1 MRYSTF
7 CEDGYV
13 NVVPALK
20 VTLIMSL
27 LSKGISLREACKSV
41 NMSITAYERHKKDSM
56 DKIQKIREDREISD
70 MINSLSERIVN
81 KERIDP
87 MMFCSVCGKSR
98 RLFNLP
104 VCF

>member
-1 MRYSTF
+1 MHYSTF
-7 CEDGYV
+7 CEDGYI

-27 LSKGISLREACKSV
+27 LSKGLSLRDACKYV

-56 DKIQKIREDREISD
+56 DKIQKIRENREISEMID
-70 MINSLSERIVN
+70 ALTTKMIN
-81 KERIDP
+81 KEKIDP
-87 MMFCSVCGKSR
+87 MMFCLICSKSR

>member
-20 VTLIMSL
+20 VMLVMSL
-27 LSKGISLREACKSV
+27 LSKGLSLREACKSV

-56 DKIQKIREDREISD
+56 DKIQKIREDREISN
-70 MINSLSERIVN
+70 MINSLSTRIIN
-81 KERIDP
+81 KEKIDP
-87 MMFCSVCGKSR
+87 AMFCLVCSKSR